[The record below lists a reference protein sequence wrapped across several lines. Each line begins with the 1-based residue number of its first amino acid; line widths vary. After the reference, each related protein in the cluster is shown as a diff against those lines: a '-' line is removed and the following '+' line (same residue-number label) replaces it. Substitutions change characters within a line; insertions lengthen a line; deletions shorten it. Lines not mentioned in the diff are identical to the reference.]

1 MTRRDAAG
9 VTRTPLSL
17 PPFPAL
23 FLSLYHSFRL
33 SVPLHP
39 SLFLSPSQLPLSLYS
54 SRSFS
59 PLSLSL
65 SLHRT
70 RSSCVRLLL
79 SPSLPLPLAP
89 SLTPSLLSLFPSFR
103 LLLFPLPTHPSLALP
118 LSSFFT
124 RNPFLLSSN
133 RDSLRSQSRQRAR
146 RFVLLVEHEIQREYS
161 PQRLLHPLSLS
172 SLPVD
177 SSFAEDTTKPRERF
191 HDFAARDSSSLFSN
205 TDRPRIN
212 DRLIVATRLVR
223 AYASLRGEEGAFL
236 F

>member
-59 PLSLSL
+59 PLSPSFSLSLSL
-65 SLHRT
+65 SLHPARY
-70 RSSCVRLLL
+70 SCIRLLL
-79 SPSLPLPLAP
+79 SPSLPLPLAL

-103 LLLFPLPTHPSLALP
+103 LLLFPLPTHPSLALF
-118 LSSFFT
+118 LSLPFSLETLFSFPPTVIRSDLSRANEPDGSFYSWSTRSNENTALGDFFT
-124 RNPFLLSSN
+124 
-133 RDSLRSQSRQRAR
+133 
-146 RFVLLVEHEIQREYS
+146 
-161 PQRLLHPLSLS
+161 LSLS

-177 SSFAEDTTKPRERF
+177 SSFAEDTTKPRFRGKRF
-191 HDFAARDSSSLFSN
+191 ALPISKHAKPIDRELM
-205 TDRPRIN
+205 TD
-212 DRLIVATRLVR
+212 
-223 AYASLRGEEGAFL
+223 
-236 F
+236 

>member
-59 PLSLSL
+59 PLSPSFSLSL
-65 SLHRT
+65 SLHPARY
-70 RSSCVRLLL
+70 SCIRLLL
-79 SPSLPLPLAP
+79 SPSLPLPLAL

-103 LLLFPLPTHPSLALP
+103 LLLFPLRTHPSLALS
-118 LSSFFT
+118 LSLPFSLETLFSFPPTVIRSDLSRANEPDGSFYSWSTRSNENTALGDFFT
-124 RNPFLLSSN
+124 
-133 RDSLRSQSRQRAR
+133 
-146 RFVLLVEHEIQREYS
+146 
-161 PQRLLHPLSLS
+161 LSLS

-177 SSFAEDTTKPRERF
+177 SSFAEDTTKPRFRGKRF
-191 HDFAARDSSSLFSN
+191 ALPISKHAKPIDRELM
-205 TDRPRIN
+205 TD
-212 DRLIVATRLVR
+212 
-223 AYASLRGEEGAFL
+223 
-236 F
+236 

>member
-59 PLSLSL
+59 PLSPSFSLSLSL
-65 SLHRT
+65 SLHPARY
-70 RSSCVRLLL
+70 SCIRLLL
-79 SPSLPLPLAP
+79 SPSLPLPLAL

-103 LLLFPLPTHPSLALP
+103 LLLFPLPTHPSIALS
-118 LSSFFT
+118 LSLPYSLEILFSFPPTVIRSDLSRANEPDGSFYSWSTRSNENTALGDFFT
-124 RNPFLLSSN
+124 
-133 RDSLRSQSRQRAR
+133 
-146 RFVLLVEHEIQREYS
+146 
-161 PQRLLHPLSLS
+161 LSLS

-177 SSFAEDTTKPRERF
+177 SSFAEDTTKPRFRGKRF
-191 HDFAARDSSSLFSN
+191 ALPISKHAKPIDRELM
-205 TDRPRIN
+205 TD
-212 DRLIVATRLVR
+212 
-223 AYASLRGEEGAFL
+223 
-236 F
+236 

>member
-59 PLSLSL
+59 PLSPSFSLSLSL
-65 SLHRT
+65 SLHPARY
-70 RSSCVRLLL
+70 SCIRLLL
-79 SPSLPLPLAP
+79 SPSLPLPLAL

-103 LLLFPLPTHPSLALP
+103 LLLFPLPTHPSLALS
-118 LSSFFT
+118 LSLPYSLEILFSFPPTVIRSDLSRANEPDGSFYSWSTRSNENTALGDFFT
-124 RNPFLLSSN
+124 
-133 RDSLRSQSRQRAR
+133 
-146 RFVLLVEHEIQREYS
+146 
-161 PQRLLHPLSLS
+161 LSLS

-177 SSFAEDTTKPRERF
+177 SSFAEDTTKPRFRGKRF
-191 HDFAARDSSSLFSN
+191 ALPISKHAKPIDRELM
-205 TDRPRIN
+205 TD
-212 DRLIVATRLVR
+212 
-223 AYASLRGEEGAFL
+223 
-236 F
+236 

>member
-59 PLSLSL
+59 PLSPSFSLSLSL
-65 SLHRT
+65 SLHPARY
-70 RSSCVRLLL
+70 SCIRLLL
-79 SPSLPLPLAP
+79 SPSLPLPLAL

-103 LLLFPLPTHPSLALP
+103 LLLFPLPTHPSLALS
-118 LSSFFT
+118 LSLPFSLETLFSFPPTVIRSDLSRANEPDGSFYSWSTRSNENTALGDFFT
-124 RNPFLLSSN
+124 
-133 RDSLRSQSRQRAR
+133 
-146 RFVLLVEHEIQREYS
+146 
-161 PQRLLHPLSLS
+161 LSLS

-177 SSFAEDTTKPRERF
+177 SSFAEDTTKPRFRGKRF
-191 HDFAARDSSSLFSN
+191 ALPISKHAKPIDRELM
-205 TDRPRIN
+205 TD
-212 DRLIVATRLVR
+212 
-223 AYASLRGEEGAFL
+223 
-236 F
+236 